1 MILDLDLGVS
11 VNVAVTPGSGL
22 PVVFMHGWGASSAA
36 FLPAFERFA
45 SEGRTCIAPDLP
57 PFGASGMPP
66 IDWSLSDYTSM
77 MLSLLDRLG
86 VERAAFVG
94 HSFGGR
100 IAVDI
105 ASRTN
110 RAERLVLVDA
120 AGLRPRKGSI
130 KRLRALRFRISRR
143 LGLDTE
149 KFYSADWRAL
159 PERMRGVFA
168 RVVAQDLSDRL
179 SSIAC
184 PTLIVW
190 GRHDRETPPYM
201 AKRFL
206 RGIKNSR
213 LVMLDGGHFAYA
225 ERSMEFVAVLGDF
238 LGRAWKQR

>member
-1 MILDLDLGVS
+1 
-11 VNVAVTPGSGL
+11 
-22 PVVFMHGWGASSAA
+22 
-36 FLPAFERFA
+36 
-45 SEGRTCIAPDLP
+45 
-57 PFGASGMPP
+57 MPP

-120 AGLRPRKGSI
+120 AGLRPRKGPI

-168 RVVAQDLSDRL
+168 RVVAGPVRPTVVHSVSHADRL
-179 SSIAC
+179 GQARQ
-184 PTLIVW
+184 
-190 GRHDRETPPYM
+190 GN
-201 AKRFL
+201 A
-206 RGIKNSR
+206 
-213 LVMLDGGHFAYA
+213 
-225 ERSMEFVAVLGDF
+225 AVYG
-238 LGRAWKQR
+238 